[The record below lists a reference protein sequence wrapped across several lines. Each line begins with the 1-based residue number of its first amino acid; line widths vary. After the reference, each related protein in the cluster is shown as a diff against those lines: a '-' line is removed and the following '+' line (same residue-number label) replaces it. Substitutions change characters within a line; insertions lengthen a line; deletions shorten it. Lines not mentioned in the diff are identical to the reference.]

1 MARSATNTERPPEWA
16 SALRRQMEA
25 PIGWQLGTETKLP
38 QELPPDL
45 TTGTRARSL
54 RGYRRYMLISSA
66 FRRLATLSEFLG
78 RQRR

>member
-1 MARSATNTERPPEWA
+1 MARSTTNTGRPPEWA

-45 TTGTRARSL
+45 TNRDKSTIPTR
-54 RGYRRYMLISSA
+54 ISSVHVD
-66 FRRLATLSEFLG
+66 
-78 RQRR
+78 